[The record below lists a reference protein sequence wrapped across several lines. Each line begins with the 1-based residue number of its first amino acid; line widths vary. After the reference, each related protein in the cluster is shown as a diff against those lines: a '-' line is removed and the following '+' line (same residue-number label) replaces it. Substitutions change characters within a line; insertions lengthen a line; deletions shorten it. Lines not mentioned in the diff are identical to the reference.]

1 VKISKY
7 QMTKFK
13 WQINAS
19 AVGKLLGFFGK
30 FAQNQAIAENWNM
43 NLKRMPRFGA
53 VPSFVPNAPTFDEE
67 ITQQIEKEPVYAET
81 LTAAVERK
89 VEPKQAI
96 KEIKEK
102 VVAENKRAAASVI
115 ELEKSVKRIKRG
127 RFIVNFTKKS
137 RGIATCCQKGY
148 FSVGRKIYY
157 KKSRRTAI
165 LSSLEAAKEDGWIM
179 KEEIVKME
187 KKIVAKKVEVKK
199 TEKIVQNVER
209 IMTKEISTTRGIVH
223 EMTDLQKI
231 QILHPKLVAGNNSAK
246 FMSVKGDGHFNGFVI
261 GKCDGYDTEARTIFE
276 LKHRRS
282 KLFNEI
288 RRYEQIQCLL
298 YLKMHDKYDK
308 LILVETFK
316 KDQIHYNVKI
326 ENGQLFWKKA
336 SDEYFHQGLRWEVV
350 FNGLKSIVS
359 LFNRAETDENYRQT
373 LIDTLYWE

>member
-1 VKISKY
+1 
-7 QMTKFK
+7 MGKFK

-30 FAQNQAIAENWNM
+30 FAQNQAVAENWRM

-53 VPSFVPNAPTFDEE
+53 VPSFIPDAPTVDEV
-67 ITQQIEKEPVYAET
+67 ITHEIEKEPVYAAVVS
-81 LTAAVERK
+81 AAVERK

-137 RGIATCCQKGY
+137 RGIDTCSQKGY
-148 FSVGRKIYY
+148 FSVGSKIYY

-165 LSSLEAAKEDGWIM
+165 LSSLEAAKEDGWIQQQ
-179 KEEIVKME
+179 EIVKME
-187 KKIVAKKVEVKK
+187 QKIVAKKVEVKK

-246 FMSVKGDGHFNGFVI
+246 FMSVKKGNGLYSAFVI

-288 RRYEQIQCLL
+288 RRYEQVQCLL
-298 YLKMHDKYDK
+298 YLKMHNKYEK
-308 LILVETFK
+308 LILVETFL

-326 ENGQLFWKKA
+326 ENGQLFWKKS
-336 SDEYFHQGLRWEVV
+336 SDEHFQPGLRWEVV